1 MSDNEVERRLVAVVA
16 EREPG
21 RQLELLDMMELAG
34 ILGIVPTLKS
44 QVGRK
49 PAEPTFRCGICGEEK
64 KMKQLAST
72 GALRGHQCQACYFAK
87 VDGGW

>member
-1 MSDNEVERRLVAVVA
+1 MSDNELE
-16 EREPG
+16 
-21 RQLELLDMMELAG
+21 LELLDGLLTHLE
-34 ILGIVPTLKS
+34 S
-44 QVGRK
+44 QVARK